1 MISHY
6 AIIASMKYDARKLST
21 DEQTLLRRLAVQRV
35 LNGESAAV
43 VTRDYGLGEKT
54 IFKWLRVAKEKGL
67 DALAP
72 IPRTGRNKALSAL
85 EEQEVKRWVIS
96 GDPRQY
102 GFDFGLW
109 TRQIVADLIAD
120 RFNITLSVTAVGN
133 LLHRLGLTP
142 QKPLRRAYERDEK
155 AVTEWIE
162 KIYPKVKKHAKK
174 TGAEIFWLDE
184 ASIRSDDP
192 LQRTWGEKGKT
203 PVVKTSGQRQSINA
217 ISALSNKGGFWYHVY
232 NGKFTADKCVECFQR
247 FLKNRKSSV
256 ILIVDGHPVHKSK
269 KVMKYIES
277 LEAKL
282 EIVFLPPYAPDLN
295 PDELVWNQMRNV
307 GTSKKP
313 LKEGESLM
321 NRAIMDLESI
331 KRNKKLIRSFF
342 EEGTVSFA
350 AA

>member
-1 MISHY
+1 MLR
-6 AIIASMKYDARKLST
+6 MKYDARKIT
-21 DEQTLLRRLAVQRV
+21 TEEQHLIRKLAVQRV
-35 LNGESAAV
+35 FDGESAAE
-43 VTRDYGLGEKT
+43 VTRSFGLGSKT
-54 IFKWLRVAKEKGL
+54 IFTWLKIAREKGI

-72 IPRTGRNKALSAL
+72 RARTGRNRMLSSI
-85 EEQEVKRWVIS
+85 EEQEVKRWVVG
-96 GDPRQY
+96 GDPRQH

-109 TRQIVADLIAD
+109 TRQIVAELISE
-120 RFNITLSVTAVGN
+120 RFGIEMSLSGVGK
-133 LLHRLGLTP
+133 LLRRQGLTP
-142 QKPLRRAYERDEK
+142 QKPLRRAYERDDE
-155 AVTEWIE
+155 A
-162 KIYPKVKKHAKK
+162 VKKWVSDVYPNVKKFAKK

-232 NGKFTADKCVECFQR
+232 SGKFTADKCIECFTR
-247 FLKNRKSSV
+247 FMKNRKSPV
-256 ILIVDGHPVHKSK
+256 VLIVDGHPVHKSK
-269 KVMKYIES
+269 KVMDYIES
-277 LEAKL
+277 LDGKV

-313 LKEGESLM
+313 LKKGESLI
-321 NRAIMDLESI
+321 NRAILDLEGI
-331 KRNKKLIRSFF
+331 KRDRKLIRSFF
-342 EEGTVSFA
+342 EEATVSFA